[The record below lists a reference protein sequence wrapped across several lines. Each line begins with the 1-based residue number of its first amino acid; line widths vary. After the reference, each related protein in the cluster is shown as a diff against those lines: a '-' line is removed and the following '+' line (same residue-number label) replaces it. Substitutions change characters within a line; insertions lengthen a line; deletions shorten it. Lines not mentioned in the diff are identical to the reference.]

1 MNSSGQI
8 STKMKQLW
16 IAFYLLLYLNS
27 LNGKGPVHENIL
39 KWWTEQSVLKPINCE
54 VNSEYKKPF
63 HTVAKEF
70 LNHLKIQPLI
80 VSRPCLKTDE
90 KLISYTFSGKINN
103 GYLEGL
109 GKLKIKDFMLY
120 PEGKLQEK
128 KENCLIVNELIHG
141 KTIIQ

>member
-1 MNSSGQI
+1 MKPL
-8 STKMKQLW
+8 STT
-16 IAFYLLLYLNS
+16 FYVLLFLNN
-27 LNGKGPVHENIL
+27 LDGKGPIHEKIL
-39 KWWTEQSVLKPINCE
+39 KWWTEQSVLKPIDCE
-54 VNSEYKKPF
+54 VNSEYKNHEIP
-63 HTVAKEF
+63 EEY
-70 LNHLKIQPLI
+70 LNHLQIQPLI
-80 VSRPCLKTDE
+80 ESRPCIKTDE

>member
-1 MNSSGQI
+1 
-8 STKMKQLW
+8 MKPLW
-16 IAFYLLLYLNS
+16 ITFYVLLFLNN
-27 LNGKGPVHENIL
+27 LDGKGPIHEKIL
-39 KWWTEQSVLKPINCE
+39 KWWTEQSVLKPIDCE
-54 VNSEYKKPF
+54 VNSEYKNHEIP
-63 HTVAKEF
+63 EEY
-70 LNHLKIQPLI
+70 LNHLQIQPLI
-80 VSRPCLKTDE
+80 ESRPCIKTDE